1 MHVVEDRVR
10 TLEDAERIGREMYDA
25 YAESLEEGNYDDWVD
40 ADPEARLEMNWT
52 LQAVDQLIAGDLD
65 LTDHEVHS
73 KVGFSVYDG
82 YLIPF
87 DDEASGVL
95 VQSAHEVK
103 HAADFLEA
111 FVGDGKLEW
120 DAATVRSRYGEDGLR
135 AARAALRRTQ
145 GFYARARDRQMAVI
159 KFCAMG

>member
-1 MHVVEDRVR
+1 MRSSYWSSDVCSSD
-10 TLEDAERIGREMYDA
+10 L
-25 YAESLEEGNYDDWVD
+25 
-40 ADPEARLEMNWT
+40 WT

-73 KVGFSVYDG
+73 KVGFSVYAG

-111 FVGDGKLEW
+111 FVGNGQI
-120 DAATVRSRYGEDGLR
+120 GR
-135 AARAALRRTQ
+135 ASCRERVGQ
-145 GFYARARDRQMAVI
+145 YVSIWVVAVSL
-159 KFCAMG
+159 KTKKRNSTK